1 MENTTPLVQRRYEGY
16 TDDLI
21 PADDYGQLVPYI
33 GGEASAQGWGTG
45 WYYGL
50 ATRDGVIVTDP
61 VFLEIEALSY
71 YDSGARA
78 TRQAPLLILRQGG
91 VNEDADPGDS
101 GYYYNRYGLAAMDG
115 AWYTGLAYSA
125 LICQS
130 ELGALMFET
139 GGDVVMIGPVSY
151 THLTL
156 PTILLV

>member
-1 MENTTPLVQRRYEGY
+1 MC
-16 TDDLI
+16 I
-21 PADDYGQLVPYI
+21 
-33 GGEASAQGWGTG
+33 
-45 WYYGL
+45 
-50 ATRDGVIVTDP
+50 RDSIVTDP

-139 GGDVVMIGPVSY
+139 GGDVVMIGLDLSLIHISSSVRGKNLCQTVNFLKS
-151 THLTL
+151 TCKISKRVL
-156 PTILLV
+156 